1 MKKLT
6 EEDFEDLNGGHPKDV
21 PCALGNMAILGGL
34 FAGPA
39 GWTFSAGLLWST
51 WTYGCYEPVY

>member
-51 WTYGCYEPVY
+51 